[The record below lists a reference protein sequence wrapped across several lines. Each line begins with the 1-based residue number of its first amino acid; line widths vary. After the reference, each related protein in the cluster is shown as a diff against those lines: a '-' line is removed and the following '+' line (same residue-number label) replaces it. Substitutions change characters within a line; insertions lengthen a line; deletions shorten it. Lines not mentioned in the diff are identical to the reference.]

1 MLSCNSQPRQVLVIN
16 VGDELLDGI
25 RENGHLLWL
34 GEQLARRGLPITRSI
49 VVRDNAKE
57 IAREVGE
64 AWGAYDLIV
73 TTGGIGPT
81 SDDHVRAAVASA
93 LGLKLEHVPSAE
105 QALRERFKLIGRK
118 LSEADLGQC
127 FVPTGAEA
135 LPNPRGTSPGVFY
148 YRDGK
153 ALVMLP
159 GPTLELRPMFEEE
172 VVPRLRDVGC
182 ACRGEAYVQV
192 RTFGI
197 GAVPLEEIVRPFLKP
212 GMVLSFGTHTGVV
225 DARISSA
232 GSGFT
237 AEELCEVAR
246 QVRDAVGHDFVC
258 TGHACLASL
267 VVEQLRSLE
276 KTVALAESCTGGLLA
291 NSFTNV
297 PGASKVFAGSAVCYA
312 NDAKVNLLGIPECLI
327 AQHGAVSAE
336 CAAAMAT
343 CTIEKFGS
351 DYAISV
357 TGYAGPGGGTEA
369 DPVGTVY
376 IGYASPAG
384 VWSRRVV
391 LPGDRRQVKQRAVN
405 TALDFMRRQLNK
417 YRIEDL
423 IHGA

>member
-1 MLSCNSQPRQVLVIN
+1 MLSCNSRPRQVLVIN

-118 LSEADLGQC
+118 LSEADLSQC

-135 LPNPRGTSPGVFY
+135 LPNPRGTSPGVFFH
-148 YRDGK
+148 RDGK

-182 ACRGEAYVQV
+182 ACQGEAYVQV

-212 GMVLSFGTHTGVV
+212 GMVLSFGTHTGLV

-246 QVRDAVGHDFVC
+246 HIRDAVGHDFVC

-357 TGYAGPGGGTEA
+357 TGYAGPGGGTEV

-391 LPGDRRQVKQRAVN
+391 LPGDRRQVKLRAVN

>member
-1 MLSCNSQPRQVLVIN
+1 MLSCNSRPRQVLVIN

-34 GEQLARRGLPITRSI
+34 GEHLARAGLPITRSV
-49 VVRDNAKE
+49 VVRDDASE
-57 IAREVGE
+57 IARVVGE

-81 SDDHVRAAVASA
+81 SDDHTREAVAGA
-93 LGLKLEHVPSAE
+93 LGLSLEHVPAAE
-105 QALRERFKLIGRK
+105 RALRERFKLIGRK
-118 LSEADLGQC
+118 LSEADLSQC
-127 FVPTGAEA
+127 HVPVGADA
-135 LPNPRGTSPGVFY
+135 LPNPRGTAPGVFY
-148 YRDGK
+148 HRDGK

-159 GPTLELRPMFEEE
+159 GPSLELRPMFEEE

-182 ACRGEAYVQV
+182 ACQGEAYVQV

-197 GAVPLEEIVRPFLKP
+197 GAVPLESIVRPLLKP

-232 GSGFT
+232 GSGLT

-291 NSFTNV
+291 NAFTDV
-297 PGASKVFAGSAVCYA
+297 PGSSKVFAGSAVCYA
-312 NDAKVNLLGIPECLI
+312 NDAKVNLLGIPECLL

-343 CTIEKFGS
+343 SAIEKFGS

-357 TGYAGPGGGTEA
+357 TGYAGPGGGTDA

-376 IGYASPAG
+376 LGYASPTG
-384 VWSRRVV
+384 VWSRRVS

-405 TALDFMRRQLNK
+405 TALDFMRRKLNK
-417 YRIEDL
+417 YRVEDL

>member
-1 MLSCNSQPRQVLVIN
+1 MLSCNSRPRQVLVIN

-49 VVRDNAKE
+49 VVRDNAVE

-118 LSEADLGQC
+118 LSEADLSQC

-148 YRDGK
+148 HRDGK

-182 ACRGEAYVQV
+182 ACQGEAYVQV

-212 GMVLSFGTHTGVV
+212 GMVLSFGTHTGLV

-246 QVRDAVGHDFVC
+246 HIRDAVGHDFVC

-343 CTIEKFGS
+343 CAMEKFGS

-357 TGYAGPGGGTEA
+357 TGYAGPGGGTDA

-376 IGYASPAG
+376 LGYASPTG
-384 VWSRRVV
+384 VWSRRVT
-391 LPGDRRQVKQRAVN
+391 LPGDRRQVKLRAVN

>member
-1 MLSCNSQPRQVLVIN
+1 MLSCNSKPRQVLVIN

-118 LSEADLGQC
+118 LSEADLSQC

-135 LPNPRGTSPGVFY
+135 LPNPRGTSPGVFFH
-148 YRDGK
+148 RDGK

-182 ACRGEAYVQV
+182 ACQGEAYVQV

-212 GMVLSFGTHTGVV
+212 GMVLSFGTHTGLV

-246 QVRDAVGHDFVC
+246 HIRDAVGHDFVC

-357 TGYAGPGGGTEA
+357 TGYAGPGGGTEV

-391 LPGDRRQVKQRAVN
+391 LPGDRRQVKLRAVN

>member
-148 YRDGK
+148 HRDGK

-391 LPGDRRQVKQRAVN
+391 LPGDRRQVKLRAVN

>member
-118 LSEADLGQC
+118 LSEADLSQC
-127 FVPTGAEA
+127 FIPTGAEA

-148 YRDGK
+148 HRDGK

-172 VVPRLRDVGC
+172 VVPRLRGVGC
-182 ACRGEAYVQV
+182 ACQGEAYVQV

-391 LPGDRRQVKQRAVN
+391 LPGDRRQVKLRAVN

>member
-1 MLSCNSQPRQVLVIN
+1 MLSSNSSPRQVLVIN
-16 VGDELLDGI
+16 VGDELLDGL

-34 GEQLARRGLPITRSI
+34 GEHLARRGLPITRSL
-49 VVRDNAKE
+49 VVRDDADE
-57 IAREVGE
+57 IARAVGE

-81 SDDHVRAAVASA
+81 SDDHTREAVAGA
-93 LGLKLEHVPSAE
+93 LGLSLTHVPAAE
-105 QALRERFKLIGRK
+105 QALRDRFKMIGRK
-118 LSEADLGQC
+118 VAAADLKQC
-127 FVPTGAEA
+127 YVPSGADS
-135 LPNPRGTSPGVFY
+135 LPNPRGTAPGVFLH
-148 YRDGK
+148 RDGR

-159 GPTLELRPMFEEE
+159 GPSLELRPMFEDE
-172 VVPRLRDVGC
+172 VVPRLRQVGC
-182 ACRGEAYVQV
+182 ACQGEAYVQV

-197 GAVPLEEIVRPFLKP
+197 GAVPLEAIVRPLLAP
-212 GMVLSFGTHTGVV
+212 GMALTFGTHTGVV

-232 GSGFT
+232 GSGAT
-237 AEELCEVAR
+237 AEQLCEVAR
-246 QVRDAVGHDFVC
+246 KVRDAVGEDFVA
-258 TGHACLASL
+258 TGHACLATL

-291 NSFTNV
+291 NAFTDV

-312 NDAKVNLLGIPECLI
+312 NDAKVNLLGVPECLI

-343 CTIEKFGS
+343 GAIEKFGS
-351 DYAISV
+351 DYAIAV

-376 IGYASPAG
+376 FGYASPTG
-384 VWSRRVV
+384 VWSQRVA
-391 LPGDRRQVKQRAVN
+391 LPGDRRQIKQRAVN
-405 TALDFMRRQLNK
+405 TALDFMRRKLNK
-417 YRIEDL
+417 YRVEDL

>member
-49 VVRDNAKE
+49 VVRDNANE

-118 LSEADLGQC
+118 LSEADLSQC
-127 FVPTGAEA
+127 FIPTGAEA

-148 YRDGK
+148 HRDGK

-182 ACRGEAYVQV
+182 ACQGEAYVQV

-391 LPGDRRQVKQRAVN
+391 LPGDRRQVKLRAVN

>member
-49 VVRDNAKE
+49 VVRDNANE

-105 QALRERFKLIGRK
+105 QALRDRFKLIGRK
-118 LSEADLGQC
+118 LSEADLSQC
-127 FVPTGAEA
+127 FIPAGAEA

-148 YRDGK
+148 HRDGK

-182 ACRGEAYVQV
+182 ACQGEAYVQV

-197 GAVPLEEIVRPFLKP
+197 GAVPLEAIVRPFLKP

-237 AEELCEVAR
+237 AEQLCEVAR

-276 KTVALAESCTGGLLA
+276 KTVSLAESCTGGLLA

-343 CTIEKFGS
+343 AAAEKFSS

-357 TGYAGPGGGTEA
+357 TGYAGPGGGTDA

-376 IGYASPAG
+376 LGYASPTG
-384 VWSRRVV
+384 VWSRRVS

-405 TALDFMRRQLNK
+405 TALDFMRRKLNK
-417 YRIEDL
+417 YRVEDL